1 MRQVWAFGEALID
14 MMPQYAGT
22 PGASAVEAFR
32 PCPGG
37 APANIAV
44 AVARLGG
51 DAAFLGRVGADF
63 FGDLIEEALAGY
75 GVDTGHLLRSRHAP
89 TTLAFVAHDAAG
101 ERRFSFYR
109 HGAAD
114 LEFTADDFPAAC
126 FETPAIFHVCSN
138 TLTDEAIRATTL
150 AGLERARAADHIVS
164 VDINYREPLWP
175 RPSEAPAAIAEALGH
190 ADVVKASTEELDALY
205 GDPNGT
211 ELIERLFASGT
222 ALVLVTDGGGPVR
235 VHTAGGTTTV
245 TPPAI
250 TPVDT
255 TAAGDA
261 FVGAFL
267 QALANAEVT
276 RAGLPE
282 WMAAPDNI
290 TAAVT
295 RATQAGALAAS
306 RYGAYDALPRS
317 EELA

>member
-1 MRQVWAFGEALID
+1 MRRVWAFGEALID
-14 MMPQYAGT
+14 MMPQYAGA
-22 PGASAVEAFR
+22 PGVSAVDAFR

-63 FGDLIEEALAGY
+63 FGDLIEDALAGY
-75 GVDTGHLLRSRHAP
+75 GVDTAHLLRSQHAP
-89 TTLAFVAHDAAG
+89 TTLAFVAHDASG

-114 LEFTADDFPAAC
+114 LEFVANDFPSAC
-126 FETPAIFHVCSN
+126 FETPGIFHVCSN

-150 AGLERARAADHIVS
+150 AGLAQARAAGHIVS

-205 GDPNGT
+205 GDADGT

-222 ALVLVTDGGGPVR
+222 SLVLVTDGGGPVR
-235 VHTAGGTTTV
+235 IHTAGGTMTV

-250 TPVDT
+250 TAVDT

-267 QALANAEVT
+267 QALANADVT
-276 RAGLPE
+276 RASLPD
-282 WMAAPDNI
+282 W
-290 TAAVT
+290 TAASGNVT
-295 RATQAGALAAS
+295 TAVERATQAGALTAS
-306 RYGAYDALPRS
+306 RYGAYDALPRA
-317 EELA
+317 EELT